1 MVEPTAAV
9 GFIGV
14 GDIGAPMCEHLIGW
28 PGGLY
33 VLDRR
38 PEAVESFV
46 SAGATSA
53 DSVQQVAAE
62 CGVICIMVQTGDQV
76 RSLLDGDEG
85 ILANARPG
93 TVVVVHSTISVE
105 EAAEFAE
112 MAAHHDIAVL
122 DAPVSGGAMGA
133 RQGELAVMVGG
144 ARDAFEKALPVLETF
159 GGLIKRMGDAGA
171 GTRTKIARNLIT
183 FASYAAVGESM
194 RLAEASGLDIR
205 KLAQIVLHSDA
216 LSGGPGAIMVRA
228 TTAPMEAD
236 DPLRPYF
243 EHAVALGLKDV
254 AFAVQMGEELGV
266 DVSVARL
273 TEQKLPPALGL

>member
-1 MVEPTAAV
+1 MV

-14 GDIGAPMCEHLIGW
+14 GDIGAPMCEQLIGW
-28 PGGLY
+28 PGGLF

-46 SAGATSA
+46 EGGATSA
-53 DSVQQVAAE
+53 DSVQQVATE
-62 CGVICIMVQTGDQV
+62 CDVICIMVQTGDQV
-76 RSLLDGDEG
+76 RSLLGGDSG
-85 ILANARPG
+85 ILANASPG

-105 EAAEFAE
+105 QAADFAE
-112 MAAHHDIAVL
+112 MGARHDIAVL

-133 RQGELAVMVGG
+133 RQGELAIMVGG
-144 ARDAFEKALPVLETF
+144 DRDAFERALPVLQTF
-159 GGLIKRMGDAGA
+159 GGMIKRMGDAGA

-194 RLAEASGLDIR
+194 RLAEASGLDIH
-205 KLAQIVLHSDA
+205 KLAQVVLHSDA
-216 LSGGPGAIMVRA
+216 LSGGAGAIMVRS
-228 TTAPMEAD
+228 TAGPMEAD

-243 EHAVALGLKDV
+243 EHAAALGLKDI
-254 AFAVQMGEELGV
+254 AFAIEMGEELGV
-266 DVSVARL
+266 DVSIARL

>member
-1 MVEPTAAV
+1 
-9 GFIGV
+9 
-14 GDIGAPMCEHLIGW
+14 MCEQLIGW
-28 PGGLY
+28 PGGLF

-46 SAGATSA
+46 EGGATSA
-53 DSVQQVAAE
+53 DSVQQVATE
-62 CGVICIMVQTGDQV
+62 CDVICIMVQTGDQV
-76 RSLLDGDEG
+76 RSLLGGDSG
-85 ILANARPG
+85 ILANASPG

-105 EAAEFAE
+105 QAADFAE
-112 MAAHHDIAVL
+112 MGARHDIAVL

-133 RQGELAVMVGG
+133 RQGELAIMVGG
-144 ARDAFEKALPVLETF
+144 DRDAFERALPVLQTF
-159 GGLIKRMGDAGA
+159 GGMIKRMGDAGA

-205 KLAQIVLHSDA
+205 KLAQVVLHSDA
-216 LSGGPGAIMVRA
+216 LSGGAGAIMVRS
-228 TTAPMEAD
+228 TAGPMEAD

-243 EHAVALGLKDV
+243 EHAAALGLKDI
-254 AFAVQMGEELGV
+254 AFAIEMGEELGV
-266 DVSVARL
+266 DVSIARL